1 MKRLLTSLA
10 VACVVCGAIASTAS
24 ATHSNGQGPDKD
36 FTNGTAQL
44 LIDTPFGT
52 FPSQQHINAQ
62 SGPQG
67 NTYTTGYFSTT
78 IFAGPPVFPPGT
90 VEFLEGDVLC
100 LDANG
105 SDEVDRGV
113 ITNSSGP
120 VPVTG
125 LGVVGFHED
134 NGEPGH
140 GDGNPPDQAAGFL
153 TPPPGPSPGCPPG
166 SPFFGQPVEQGNFIV
181 HDGI

>member
-10 VACVVCGAIASTAS
+10 VTCVVLGALASVAS

-36 FTNGTAQL
+36 FINGTAKL
-44 LIDTPFGT
+44 DIDTPFGT

-62 SGPQG
+62 AGPQG
-67 NTYTTGYFSTT
+67 NTDTTGQFWTT

-90 VEFLEGDVLC
+90 EEQLSGDVLC

-105 SDEVDRGV
+105 NDEVDRGV
-113 ITNSSGP
+113 ITASSGP

-125 LGVVGFHED
+125 LGVMAFHQD

-140 GDGNPPDQAAGFL
+140 GDGNPPDNAQGFL
-153 TPPPGPSPGCPPG
+153 TPPPGPNPACPTASPVGG
-166 SPFFGQPVEQGNFIV
+166 FPVQQGNFIV